1 MSRRIEIGAGVNL
14 NDHSQE
20 GLTPKGVRRMLRRLV
35 LALGIVVLAIGC
47 TGARAAIVE
56 GEPRVEIWTDR
67 GTGSVY
73 RVGDDVEICLRA
85 DRDCF
90 VMVYEIDTDGHL
102 RLLFPYHC
110 GSDGFV
116 EGGQVYRLGRG
127 YYGNYYVT
135 GPSGVEYVHALASL
149 RPFRTL
155 YWHGCDGYENYAYD
169 VSWRGFGDYW
179 GCALPPRV
187 YGDPYM
193 AMQSIDEFICY
204 DYLESGLAFADF
216 TYFYV
221 DERVSYPRYVCYDC
235 HGFDTYYR
243 PYVHVCT
250 GFSIAF
256 VDCDPCW
263 NPWSWWWW
271 CTPRRVYCGPR
282 YVCSAKRSCRDWPS
296 RYKWKSRSECYSTR
310 SEYAHY
316 WDERVR
322 SRTPRVVDTDEVRK
336 YKTGE
341 PDLYGREP
349 KRVEKHKDV
358 TVREARVEVIRPVP
372 VRNGKTEKVKS
383 GASRS
388 AERAK
393 QDGRTPEPVKVR
405 DTQVRKPRVT
415 EKPKRVEI
423 RKVAPKPVKVETRK
437 VTPEPKKEPAKV
449 DRKKTSRSSEGAKA
463 SRKAGLSSSR
473 KTTNSNKK
481 VAPKVRTGSDK
492 ERSPSKRRRVS
503 K

>member
-1 MSRRIEIGAGVNL
+1 
-14 NDHSQE
+14 
-20 GLTPKGVRRMLRRLV
+20 MLRRLL
-35 LALGIVVLAIGC
+35 LAVGIATVALGC
-47 TGARAAIVE
+47 TGAQAAIVE

-67 GTGSVY
+67 GTGGVY
-73 RVGDDVEICLRA
+73 RVGDDVEVCFRA
-85 DRDCF
+85 DRDCY

-110 GSDGFV
+110 GSDGYV
-116 EGGQVYRLGRG
+116 EGGVVYRLGRG
-127 YYGNYYVT
+127 HYGRYYVT

-155 YWHGCDGYENYAYD
+155 YWHGCEGYEGYAYD

-187 YGDPYM
+187 YGDPYI

-204 DYLESGLAFADF
+204 DALDAGLAFADF

-243 PYVHVCT
+243 PYVHACT
-250 GFSIAF
+250 GFTIRF

-282 YVCSAKRSCRDWPS
+282 YVCSAKRTCRDWPS
-296 RYKWKSRSECYSTR
+296 DYKWKSRSECYTTR

-322 SRTPRVVDTDEVRK
+322 TKAPRAVESDVTRHK
-336 YKTGE
+336 SGE
-341 PDLYGREP
+341 RDLYGREP
-349 KRVEKHKDV
+349 RRVETHRDV
-358 TVREARVEVIRPVP
+358 TVREGRAEIVRPVP
-372 VRNGKTEKVKS
+372 VRRVDPEKAKS
-383 GASRS
+383 SASREV
-388 AERAK
+388 ERTR
-393 QDGRTPEPVKVR
+393 DNRRSPEPVKVEK
-405 DTQVRKPRVT
+405 TQIRERKVT
-415 EKPKRVEI
+415 EKP
-423 RKVAPKPVKVETRK
+423 RKVDTRK
-437 VTPEPKKEPAKV
+437 VEPKPNREAAKV
-449 DRKKTSRSSEGAKA
+449 GSKKAAQASDRAKK
-463 SRKAGLSSSR
+463 SRKVEVKSSGRSSSSR
-473 KTTNSNKK
+473 NKK
-481 VAPKVRTGSDK
+481 VAPKVRTGSSK
-492 ERSPSKRRRVS
+492 GRSPSKRRRVS

>member
-1 MSRRIEIGAGVNL
+1 MPRWIGKAEGGNQAGPS
-14 NDHSQE
+14 DK
-20 GLTPKGVRRMLRRLV
+20 GLTPKGVRRMLRRLI
-35 LALGIVVLAIGC
+35 LAIGIGAMAIGC
-47 TGARAAIVE
+47 TGVQAAIVE

-67 GTGSVY
+67 GTGGVY
-73 RVGDDVEICLRA
+73 RVGDDMEVCLRA
-85 DRDCF
+85 DRDCY
-90 VMVYEIDTDGHL
+90 VIVYEIDTDGHL

-110 GSDGFV
+110 GGDGFV
-116 EGGQVYRLGRG
+116 EGGVVYRLGGG
-127 YYGNYYVT
+127 YYGTYYVT
-135 GPSGVEYVHALASL
+135 GPSGVEYVHALASI

-204 DYLESGLAFADF
+204 DYLESGAAFADF

-250 GFSIAF
+250 GFSIGF
-256 VDCDPCW
+256 IDCDPCW

-296 RYKWKSRSECYSTR
+296 RYKWKSRSDCYSSR

-316 WDERVR
+316 WDERVHD
-322 SRTPRVVDTDEVRK
+322 RTPRVVDTGGARK
-336 YKTGE
+336 YKAGE
-341 PDLYGREP
+341 RDLYVRDP

-358 TVREARVEVIRPVP
+358 AVREGRVEVIRPVP
-372 VRNGKTEKVKS
+372 ARTGRTDKVKS
-383 GASRS
+383 DARRS
-388 AERAK
+388 AERA
-393 QDGRTPEPVKVR
+393 GNETRIPAPVRVKEV
-405 DTQVRKPRVT
+405 QVKKPRVA
-415 EKPKRVEI
+415 EKP
-423 RKVAPKPVKVETRK
+423 AKVETRK
-437 VTPEPKKEPAKV
+437 VTPKPKRAPVKV
-449 DRKKTSRSSEGAKA
+449 ESKKASKASNDAKA
-463 SRKAGLSSSR
+463 SRKATVRSSG
-473 KTTNSNKK
+473 KTSTKNKK
-481 VAPKVRTGSDK
+481 VAPKVRTGSSK
-492 ERSPSKRRRVS
+492 GRSPSKRRRVS